1 VGHLR
6 GYRDFTDDTNLD
18 LGVSYARGHN
28 ASGVLNDVDAGR
40 FTTTLWGVD
49 ATVRWRPPQ

>member
-1 VGHLR
+1 LR